1 MSDARIALFYLV
13 SGSGLL
19 MIGGSLLLVWKE
31 KIFIDQ
37 ESKQPVAIELPL
49 GLRFK
54 SNAPALALFVL
65 GAFLLIYPVM
75 QLKDLNRYIEVDTVP
90 VKGLVHGD
98 VYPVLVYAVRRGDM
112 LNKNGEF
119 KLPVSF
125 LGRHDLDDY
134 RILLVANGRVINEA
148 RAERKEWGKE
158 IEVSFTPIVFEPA
171 NYQGNVATVPD
182 AYK

>member
-1 MSDARIALFYLV
+1 MADARIALYYLV
-13 SGSGLL
+13 SSAGLL
-19 MIGGSLLLVWKE
+19 MIVGSLLLVWKQ
-31 KIFIDQ
+31 KIVIDR
-37 ESKQPVAIELPL
+37 ESKQPVEIELPL

-65 GAFLLIYPVM
+65 GALLLIYPIM

-90 VKGLVHGD
+90 VRGLVHGD

-112 LNKNGEF
+112 VNKTGEF
-119 KLPVSF
+119 KIPVSF
-125 LGRHDLDDY
+125 LGRQDVDDY

-148 RAERKEWGKE
+148 RAARKEWGKE
-158 IEVSFTPIVFEPA
+158 IEVSFTPVVFEPA
-171 NYQGNVATVPD
+171 NFQGNVATVPD